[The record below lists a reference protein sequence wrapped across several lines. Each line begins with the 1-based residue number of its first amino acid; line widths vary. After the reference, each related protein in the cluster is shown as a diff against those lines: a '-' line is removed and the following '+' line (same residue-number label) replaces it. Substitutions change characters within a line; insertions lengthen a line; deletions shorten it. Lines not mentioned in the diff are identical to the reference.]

1 MNSQYQRLK
10 KIAGLLESMPASS
23 WSFKD
28 GRYDVAQEDIH
39 FRLYVKPE
47 KGEFVNAAEGGI
59 LVGEGENAE
68 VITQLPVRRN
78 TQRVVLEITD
88 VAQKCLIEN
97 YDEIGDLPDER
108 FGCANAYD
116 GLSTLFSLY
125 TKIAEKT
132 GTYWEAISRSDH
144 EKRVSLGKGKLD
156 SLLGI
161 K

>member
-1 MNSQYQRLK
+1 MNSPYQRLE
-10 KIAGLLESMPASS
+10 KIANLLESMPASS
-23 WSFKD
+23 WSFKN
-28 GRYDVAQEDIH
+28 GRYDVFRDDIR
-39 FRLYVKPE
+39 FRLYVNLE

-68 VITQLPVRRN
+68 VITHLRVRRN

-88 VAQKCLIEN
+88 VAQKCLIED
-97 YDEIGDLPDER
+97 YHEIGDLPDER
-108 FGCANAYD
+108 FVRANGYE
-116 GLSTLFSLY
+116 GLSILFSLY
-125 TKIAEKT
+125 VKIAKKT
-132 GTYWEAISRSDH
+132 DTYLEAISRSDH